1 MGGYTLLL
9 TFPAEFL
16 GGAELYE
23 AACQLRE
30 VLRGRAM
37 LLIEDRT
44 DIVDAAEAD
53 GVVISQRGAPL
64 RAACLPHALL
74 HRCLNRSYC
83 TYNRQDDG
91 CLKCWF
97 TVLHGD
103 FLPPWRRNKPSL
115 CTTMGWAT
123 RKLAMLASAICG
135 AHPWTAQCC
144 RVTT

>member
-1 MGGYTLLL
+1 MSSKLILCVISFGRLQFASDLSPC
-9 TFPAEFL
+9 FEFA

-64 RAACLPHALL
+64 RAACLPHA
-74 HRCLNRSYC
+74 
-83 TYNRQDDG
+83 
-91 CLKCWF
+91 
-97 TVLHGD
+97 VL
-103 FLPPWRRNKPSL
+103 PY
-115 CTTMGWAT
+115 T
-123 RKLAMLASAICG
+123 
-135 AHPWTAQCC
+135 
-144 RVTT
+144 